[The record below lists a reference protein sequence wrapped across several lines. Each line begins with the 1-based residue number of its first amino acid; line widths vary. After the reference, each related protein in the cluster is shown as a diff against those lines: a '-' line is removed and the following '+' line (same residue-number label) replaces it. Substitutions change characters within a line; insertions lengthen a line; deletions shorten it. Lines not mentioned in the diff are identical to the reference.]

1 MQPIPNADDTARG
14 KAGCKFNS
22 QRTVTGAADILAQL
36 LLVGRED
43 SDATPSA

>member
-22 QRTVTGAADILAQL
+22 QRTVTGAGDILAQL

-43 SDATPSA
+43 ADAASPA